1 MASAAREDARLGSRL
16 PPRLRVLR
24 GLLLLCLWLPRG
36 RGTGPPSLLRGEL
49 GLRGAAEGC
58 PGGSG
63 GGYRVLPGAIIRPK
77 DSLAAGAHFLRAP
90 AGVRDGRQCAAA
102 CCSEPRCSVAV
113 LGLPESPAAELVCY
127 LFDCTARG
135 RSVCTFAP
143 HRSYTS
149 YSLSRT
155 SPGAL
160 EHPDASPDLDAAQAS
175 RPPENDEPPR
185 SQAGQDVAL
194 HLPTDGLVL
203 DGRTSSDDH
212 AIVQYEW
219 TLLQG
224 DPSVDMEVPQSG
236 MLKLSHLREGVYTFQ
251 LTVTDTAGQRSSD
264 NVSVT
269 VLPVAGSLPVGWGR
283 KMETYVPAGSTQPE
297 GGSQSGETAQDSFL
311 EKAQEVPATNQ
322 PSSLPAPGKRSH
334 STSRG
339 PEGQIGP
346 VMPDSHSSGKNRKG
360 ENYIFKSMSDRG
372 GVEHPAPETGAV
384 LPLAL
389 GLAITAL
396 LLLMVA
402 CRLRLV
408 KQKLKKAR
416 PITSEESD
424 YLINGM
430 YL

>member
-269 VLPVAGSLPVGWGR
+269 VLPVAGSLP
-283 KMETYVPAGSTQPE
+283 
-297 GGSQSGETAQDSFL
+297 
-311 EKAQEVPATNQ
+311 
-322 PSSLPAPGKRSH
+322 
-334 STSRG
+334 
-339 PEGQIGP
+339 
-346 VMPDSHSSGKNRKG
+346 DSHSSGKNRKG